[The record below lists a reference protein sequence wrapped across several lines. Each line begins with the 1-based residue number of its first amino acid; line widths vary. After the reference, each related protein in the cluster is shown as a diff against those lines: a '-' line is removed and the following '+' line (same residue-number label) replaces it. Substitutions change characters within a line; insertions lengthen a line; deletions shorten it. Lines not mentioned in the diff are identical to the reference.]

1 MFCSSWFFYPFI
13 ILLYQSL
20 FPIFNL
26 RYAQLLFTV
35 RGWSCVEGGAE
46 AHEESVQGEGGGGY
60 RW

>member
-1 MFCSSWFFYPFI
+1 MFCSSWFFYPFV

-35 RGWSCVEGGAE
+35 RGWSCVEGRRSSRGVRA
-46 AHEESVQGEGGGGY
+46 GGGW
-60 RW
+60 RRV